1 MLVLTRRAGE
11 SIILNDGIEFKV
23 LRIKGR
29 QVHIGIDA
37 PPSTA
42 VHRKEVWERIRA
54 AAAVASHAP
63 PDCPVAAQSP
73 LAESGD

>member
-11 SIILNDGIEFKV
+11 SIIVNDVIELKV

-37 PPSTA
+37 PASTA

-54 AAAVASHAP
+54 TPGTGLEPMRATQGADGPALQPGA
-63 PDCPVAAQSP
+63 D
-73 LAESGD
+73 

>member
-54 AAAVASHAP
+54 AAAAASPAP
-63 PDCPVAAQSP
+63 PDCPAVAQSP
-73 LAESGD
+73 LADSGD

>member
-11 SIILNDGIEFKV
+11 SIIVNDGIEFKI

-54 AAAVASHAP
+54 AAASGAEPERAN
-63 PDCPVAAQSP
+63 QT
-73 LAESGD
+73 LAGPMALHGAD

>member
-11 SIILNDGIEFKV
+11 SIIVNDGIELKV

-42 VHRKEVWERIRA
+42 VHRKEVWERLRA
-54 AAAVASHAP
+54 LVGYLWLLVTAWSWM
-63 PDCPVAAQSP
+63 
-73 LAESGD
+73 

>member
-54 AAAVASHAP
+54 AAAAASPAP
-63 PDCPVAAQSP
+63 PDCPAAAQSP
-73 LAESGD
+73 LAASGD

>member
-54 AAAVASHAP
+54 AAAAASAAP
-63 PDCPVAAQSP
+63 PDCPAVAQSP